1 MASVED
7 LTQSLGRELFTLVQK
22 ETRPIIKSFW
32 WKEKAIMWFAKD
44 DNLRTQMLRFVD
56 VFPVLQTTAE
66 KKQHMREYLIQG
78 LPHTPPIFRI
88 ADALSRFPMGAK
100 IVASVAEQSIKTVS
114 QQFITRSTP
123 EEVLIA
129 IRKLQKE
136 GVSYTLDVLG
146 EAVLSESEADKY
158 MQKYI
163 SFMEQLSS
171 LDCPHIDLSLKLSA
185 LYSQFD
191 PVDFEGSVEAV
202 KNRLRRILRV
212 AKNMAAPVTLD
223 AEQSQYRDLTIKIF
237 MEIFDEEEFKNFENA
252 GIAMHTYFLDSE
264 EKIRKLIGWAKGR
277 TTPLLVRLVKG
288 AYWDWEIITAAQRS
302 WPIPVYREK
311 WQTDMCFERCTD
323 LLLENCDVIRLG
335 VASHNIRSIAQ
346 AMAKASMLN
355 VPRDRL
361 EFQVLL
367 GMGDLLK
374 KAILRM
380 GNSVKVY
387 MASGE
392 LLPGMG
398 FLVRRI
404 IENTA
409 QTGFLFQSL
418 GTGVPVKE
426 LLKSPQGTILS

>member
-1 MASVED
+1 MTSVED

-32 WKEKAIMWFAKD
+32 WKEKAIMWFARD

-66 KKQHMREYLIQG
+66 KNQHMREYLIQG
-78 LPHTPPIFRI
+78 LPRIPPLFRI

-100 IVASVAEQSIKTVS
+100 IVASVAEQSVKTVG
-114 QQFITRSTP
+114 QHFIVGPTS

-136 GVSYTLDVLG
+136 GAGYTLDVLG

-171 LDCPHIDLSLKLSA
+171 LGCPHIDLSLKLSA

-202 KNRLRRILRV
+202 KNRLRKILRV
-212 AKNMAAPVTLD
+212 AKTMAAPVTLD
-223 AEQSQYRDLTIKIF
+223 VEQSQYRDLTLKIF
-237 MEIFDEEEFKNFENA
+237 MEILDEEEFKNFENA
-252 GIAMHTYFLDSE
+252 GIAMHAYFLDSE
-264 EKIRKLIGWAKGR
+264 EKIRDLIDWAKGR
-277 TTPLLVRLVKG
+277 ATPILVRLVKG
-288 AYWDWEIITAAQRS
+288 AYWDWEIITAAQKRWS
-302 WPIPVYREK
+302 IPVYREK
-311 WQTDMCFERCTD
+311 WQTDASFERCTD

-346 AMAKASMLN
+346 AMAKASILD

-367 GMGDLLK
+367 GMGDLLR

-380 GNSVKVY
+380 GYSVRVY

-398 FLVRRI
+398 YLVRRI

-426 LLKSPQGTILS
+426 LLKSPQDARLS

>member
-1 MASVED
+1 MTSVEG
-7 LTQSLGRELFTLVQK
+7 LTQSLGRELFTLVRK
-22 ETRPIIKSFW
+22 ETQPIIKSFW

-56 VFPVLQTTAE
+56 
-66 KKQHMREYLIQG
+66 EYLLQG
-78 LPHTPPIFRI
+78 LPRTPSIFRM
-88 ADALSRFPMGAK
+88 ADALSRFPLGAK
-100 IVASVAEQSIKTVS
+100 IVTSVAEQSIKTIS

-123 EEVLIA
+123 EEVWIA
-129 IRKLQKE
+129 IRKLQQE

-146 EAVLSESEADKY
+146 EAVLSEYEADEY

-163 SFMEQLSS
+163 SFVEQLYL

-202 KNRLRRILRV
+202 KNRLRKILRV
-212 AKNMAAPVTLD
+212 AKDMAASVTLD
-223 AEQSQYRDLTIKIF
+223 AEQSQYRDMTLKIF

-264 EKIRKLIGWAKGR
+264 KNIRELIAWAKGR
-277 TTPLLVRLVKG
+277 ATPILVRLVKG
-288 AYWDWEIITAAQRS
+288 AYWDWEIITAAQKR

-311 WQTDMCFERCTD
+311 WQTDMYFERCTD

-346 AMAKASMLN
+346 AMAKASILDA
-355 VPRDRL
+355 PRDRL
-361 EFQVLL
+361 EFQVLM

-380 GNSVKVY
+380 GYSIKVY

-392 LLPGMG
+392 LLPGMS

>member
-7 LTQSLGRELFTLVQK
+7 LTQSLGRELFTLVRK
-22 ETRPIIKSFW
+22 ETRPIIRPFW
-32 WKEKAIMWFAKD
+32 WKEKAIMWFARD

-66 KKQHMREYLIQG
+66 KTQHMREYLIQG
-78 LPHTPPIFRI
+78 LPRTPALFRI
-88 ADALSRFPMGAK
+88 ADALGRFPIGAN
-100 IVASVAEQSIKTVS
+100 IVASVAEQGVKTIG
-114 QQFITRSTP
+114 QHFIVGPTP
-123 EEVLIA
+123 EEILIA

-136 GVSYTLDVLG
+136 GVSYTLDILG
-146 EAVLSESEADKY
+146 EAVLSEYEADEY
-158 MQKYI
+158 MGKYI

-171 LDCPHIDLSLKLSA
+171 LGCPHIDLSLKLSA

-191 PVDFEGSVEAV
+191 PIDFAGSVEAV
-202 KNRLRRILRV
+202 KNRLRKILRV
-212 AKNMAAPVTLD
+212 AKTMAAPVTLD
-223 AEQSQYRDLTIKIF
+223 AEQSQYRDMTINIF
-237 MEIFDEEEFKNFENA
+237 REILDEEEFKNFENA

-264 EKIRKLIGWAKGR
+264 GKIRDLIGWAKGR
-277 TTPLLVRLVKG
+277 TTPILVRLVKG
-288 AYWDWEIITAAQRS
+288 AYWDWETITAAQKGVPS
-302 WPIPVYREK
+302 PVYGEK
-311 WQTDMCFERCTD
+311 WQTDASFERCTN
-323 LLLENCDVIRLG
+323 LLLENCDVIRLA

-346 AMAKASMLN
+346 AMAKASILD

-367 GMGDLLK
+367 GMGDRLK

-380 GNSVKVY
+380 GYPMRVY

-398 FLVRRI
+398 YLVRRI
-404 IENTA
+404 IENTS

-418 GTGVPVKE
+418 GTGVPVEE
-426 LLKSPQGTILS
+426 LLKSPQGTMLS

>member
-1 MASVED
+1 MTSVED

-32 WKEKAIMWFAKD
+32 WKEKAIMWFARD

-66 KKQHMREYLIQG
+66 KNQHMREYLIQG
-78 LPHTPPIFRI
+78 LPRIPPLFRI

-100 IVASVAEQSIKTVS
+100 IVASVAEQSVKTVG
-114 QQFITRSTP
+114 QHFIVGPTS

-136 GVSYTLDVLG
+136 GAGYTLDVLG

-171 LDCPHIDLSLKLSA
+171 LGCPHIDLSLKLSA

-202 KNRLRRILRV
+202 KNRLRKILRV
-212 AKNMAAPVTLD
+212 AKTMAAPVTLD
-223 AEQSQYRDLTIKIF
+223 VEQSQYRDLTLKIF
-237 MEIFDEEEFKNFENA
+237 MEILDEEEFKNFENA
-252 GIAMHTYFLDSE
+252 GIAMHAYFLDSE
-264 EKIRKLIGWAKGR
+264 EKIRDLIDWAKGR
-277 TTPLLVRLVKG
+277 ATPILVRLVKG
-288 AYWDWEIITAAQRS
+288 AYWDWEIITAAQKRWS
-302 WPIPVYREK
+302 IPVYREK
-311 WQTDMCFERCTD
+311 WQTDASFERCTD

-346 AMAKASMLN
+346 AMAKASILD
-355 VPRDRL
+355 VPRGRL

-367 GMGDLLK
+367 GMGDLLR

-380 GNSVKVY
+380 GYSVRVY

-398 FLVRRI
+398 YLVRRI

-426 LLKSPQGTILS
+426 LLKSPQDARLS

>member
-7 LTQSLGRELFTLVQK
+7 LTQSLGRELFTLVRK
-22 ETRPIIKSFW
+22 ETRPIIRPFW
-32 WKEKAIMWFAKD
+32 WKEKAIMWFARD

-66 KKQHMREYLIQG
+66 KTQHMREYLIQG
-78 LPHTPPIFRI
+78 LPRTPALFRI
-88 ADALSRFPMGAK
+88 ADALGRFPIGAN
-100 IVASVAEQSIKTVS
+100 IVASVAEQGVKTIG
-114 QQFITRSTP
+114 QHFIVGPTP
-123 EEVLIA
+123 EEILIA

-136 GVSYTLDVLG
+136 GVSYTLDILG
-146 EAVLSESEADKY
+146 EAVLSEYEADEY
-158 MQKYI
+158 MGKYI

-171 LDCPHIDLSLKLSA
+171 LGCPHIDLSLKLSA

-191 PVDFEGSVEAV
+191 PIDFAGSVEAV
-202 KNRLRRILRV
+202 KNRLRKILRV
-212 AKNMAAPVTLD
+212 AKTMAAPVTLD
-223 AEQSQYRDLTIKIF
+223 AEQSQYRDMTINIF
-237 MEIFDEEEFKNFENA
+237 MEILDEEEFKNFENA

-264 EKIRKLIGWAKGR
+264 GKIRDLIGWAKGR
-277 TTPLLVRLVKG
+277 TTPILVRLVKG
-288 AYWDWEIITAAQRS
+288 AYWDWETITAAQKGVPS
-302 WPIPVYREK
+302 PVYGEK
-311 WQTDMCFERCTD
+311 WQTDASFERCTN
-323 LLLENCDVIRLG
+323 LLLENCDVIRLA

-346 AMAKASMLN
+346 AMAKASILD

-367 GMGDLLK
+367 GMGDRLK

-380 GNSVKVY
+380 GYPMRVY

-398 FLVRRI
+398 YLVRRI
-404 IENTA
+404 IENTS

-418 GTGVPVKE
+418 GTGVPVEE
-426 LLKSPQGTILS
+426 LLKSPQGTMLS